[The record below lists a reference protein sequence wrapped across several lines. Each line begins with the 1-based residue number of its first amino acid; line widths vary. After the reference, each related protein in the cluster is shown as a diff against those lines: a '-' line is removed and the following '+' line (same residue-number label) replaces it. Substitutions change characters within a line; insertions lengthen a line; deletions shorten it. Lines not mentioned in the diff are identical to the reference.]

1 VTNILSNAVKFTPR
15 EGEVRVVVRQ
25 EAEQIAV
32 EISDSGI
39 GIPDAH
45 IDLIFEKFHR
55 SDDVLTAATEG
66 TGLGLAITRQIVEY
80 HGGSIWV
87 ASTPGK
93 GSTFTFTLPLA
104 GDRTGTATR

>member
-1 VTNILSNAVKFTPR
+1 
-15 EGEVRVVVRQ
+15 VVVRQ

-93 GSTFTFTLPLA
+93 EYLHLYLA
-104 GDRTGTATR
+104 AGGR